1 MEMRAAAGPLS
12 PVPDGD
18 ERRKLEPNVEIGPW
32 LAAFGGGDNV
42 VAAGAASSRL
52 WIDLADPSRVDE
64 AALRALGVR
73 MIARPKAN
81 VLQLIIGGDVS
92 GIATGLQAS

>member
-1 MEMRAAAGPLS
+1 
-12 PVPDGD
+12 
-18 ERRKLEPNVEIGPW
+18 
-32 LAAFGGGDNV
+32 
-42 VAAGAASSRL
+42 
-52 WIDLADPSRVDE
+52 
-64 AALRALGVR
+64 